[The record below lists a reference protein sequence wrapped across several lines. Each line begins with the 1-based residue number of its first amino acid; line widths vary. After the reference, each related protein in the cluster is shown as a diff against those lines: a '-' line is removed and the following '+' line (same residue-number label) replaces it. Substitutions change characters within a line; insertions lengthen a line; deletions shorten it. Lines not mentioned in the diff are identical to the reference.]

1 MNPETE
7 KIKALI
13 DAVGAMAEVSAQY
26 YKSLLDNDVPRPD
39 AQALTREL
47 LKTLLQR

>member
-26 YKSLLDNDVPRPD
+26 YKSLLENGIPRRD
-39 AQALTREL
+39 AQALTKEL
-47 LKTLLQR
+47 IKALLQR